1 MEPEGRELLRVQTD
15 EAALRKVGGQGV
27 LATRSSGRLRAGR
40 ATSSEWEQCIH
51 VITRK
56 MLSAFFAQRIRAN
69 FMFTLLF
76 VFMILYVYDK
86 LLCL

>member
-1 MEPEGRELLRVQTD
+1 MQTD
-15 EAALRKVGGQGV
+15 EAALRKVGGRGV
-27 LATRSSGRLRAGR
+27 LATRSGGRVRAGR
-40 ATSSEWEQCIH
+40 APRSEWEQCIH
-51 VITRK
+51 VMTRK

-69 FMFTLLF
+69 FMFTLPF